1 MSSKVYFTD
10 FRARQ
15 PSDSKVCKIERL
27 FKAAGFENMLSDGD
41 LTAVK
46 LHFGERGNDSYIN
59 PVFVRAVTDCIKET
73 GASPFLTDTN
83 TLYVGY
89 RRNAVDHVETAILH
103 GFNYAALGVPVIIA
117 DGLTGTNEISVPVYL
132 KEFKEV
138 KIAADIVNADSMVV
152 LTHFKGHVMSG
163 FGGVI
168 KNLAMGCASVRGKW
182 EQHEAAQ
189 PEVDQSKCTSCG
201 ACKDACPADSVEI
214 TPKGAHILSSTCLS
228 CGRCMICPNGAI
240 FHDWNRVPAFI
251 DRMVEYAYGSVKG
264 KSGKVCYIT
273 FLMNI
278 VPDCDCASWS
288 DAAIV
293 PDIGILASDD
303 PIALDQAC
311 CDLVNRSAGFENT
324 RLRCNHKPGE
334 DKFKGV
340 WRNVD
345 GRRQLEYGEEIGLGT
360 RDYELIE
367 VK

>member
-1 MSSKVYFTD
+1 MSSKVYWTN
-10 FRARQ
+10 FRARRQ
-15 PSDSKVCKIERL
+15 SDSKICKIKRL
-27 FKAAGFENMLSDGD
+27 FKAAGFENMLSGGD

-59 PVFVRAVTDCIKET
+59 PVFVRAVTDCIKEA

-83 TLYVGY
+83 TLYIGY
-89 RRNAVDHVETAILH
+89 RRNAVDHIETAVLH

-117 DGLTGTNEISVPVYL
+117 DGLTGTNEIPVRVGL

-138 KIAADIVNADSMVV
+138 KIAADIANADSMVV

-163 FGGVI
+163 FGGAV

-189 PEVDQSKCTSCG
+189 PEVDQNKCVSCG
-201 ACKDACPADSVEI
+201 ACVDACPADSIEM
-214 TPKGAHILSSTCLS
+214 TPKGAHIIRDTCLS
-228 CGRCMICPNGAI
+228 CGHCLICPKDAI
-240 FHDWNRVPAFI
+240 FHDWSRVPAFI
-251 DRMVEYAYGSVKG
+251 DRMVEYAYGSVKE
-264 KSGKVCYIT
+264 KKGKVCYIT
-273 FLMNI
+273 FLMDI
-278 VPDCDCASWS
+278 VPDCDCAPWS

-311 CDLVNRSAGFENT
+311 YDLVNQCAGFENT
-324 RLRCNHKPGE
+324 RLRCNRKSGE

-340 WRNVD
+340 WKDVD

-360 RDYELIE
+360 RKYELIE
-367 VK
+367 V